1 MRENSIICVDSYVD
15 TDDFVRKDFYLF
27 YSDESLHTYHLDCRM
42 IIQHNFSCAEFLI
55 YARLILEQLQQFH
68 GTLPNSELQGS
79 VQYYEIGSI

>member
-42 IIQHNFSCAEFLI
+42 IIQHNFSCAEF
-55 YARLILEQLQQFH
+55 
-68 GTLPNSELQGS
+68 
-79 VQYYEIGSI
+79 